1 MTLRRISFVTVC
13 VIFTAVLM
21 SSCGLI
27 RDNQRPMKVDELG
40 EIIDDTPISTPTPS
54 PTPADMWPQP
64 TDAGQYPNDR
74 QDSALQQSSRNNLN
88 LPPPNPVPVTQA
100 PRFPWGRKIAGRPG
114 FVLSPYAPNQGIV
127 DVTDPATGQ
136 PYPRG
141 TEVQCPFTNR
151 IFLVP

>member
-1 MTLRRISFVTVC
+1 MFRFASALFYSGSVVF
-13 VIFTAVLM
+13 LL
-21 SSCGLI
+21 SSCAPQ
-27 RDNQRPMKVDELG
+27 RDYVPLVKVDDGGATAQRQETL
-40 EIIDDTPISTPTPS
+40 S
-54 PTPADMWPQP
+54 PTLSVDGSVSEQ
-64 TDAGQYPNDR
+64 NSS
-74 QDSALQQSSRNNLN
+74 DSAVTPPAQNQVNTISSDGSSR
-88 LPPPNPVPVTQA
+88 PPPPGTSVTQI

-136 PYPRG
+136 SYPRG